1 MGPFYVDCEVTD
13 IRNPAKTMNIAK
25 LRVDSGSEYTWIH
38 EADLEKIGM
47 RVAKKDV
54 AFVRANGQMIV
65 RSIGYGLLR
74 AAGFKTVDEVVF
86 AQSED
91 QALLGWRTLEG
102 FGAVV
107 DPARKM
113 LIAAG
118 PRPATMTAIKAKSQ

>member
-1 MGPFYVDCEVTD
+1 VSNILE
-13 IRNPAKTMNIAK
+13 PAKKTMVPK
-25 LRVDSGSEYTWIH
+25 LRVDSGSEYSWIH
-38 EADLEKIGM
+38 EADLRKIGM

-91 QALLGWRTLEG
+91 QALLGSRTLEG
-102 FGAVV
+102 FGAIV

-113 LIAAG
+113 LIAG
-118 PRPATMTAIKAKSQ
+118 EPRPAAMTAIKAESQ